1 MKKKI
6 ILFLAVLTLLAS
18 CGYQPIYNNSD
29 LKNIKFEFIEQK
41 GDQQINRLIVNNLK
55 RNQTKKNVKTYIIKI
70 DSQFNKIILAKDK
83 FGSPTDYKLL
93 VRSNFIIDNN
103 KQKLSL
109 EISEEFIYKN
119 LEENYDQSNY
129 ENSIKKNL
137 AEQISEKLRTKLLT
151 FYDT

>member
-6 ILFLAVLTLLAS
+6 ILFLTVFTLLAS

-29 LKNIKFEFIEQK
+29 LKNIKFEFVEQK

-55 RNQTKKNVKTYIIKI
+55 RNQPKKNVETYKIKI
-70 DSQFNKIILAKDK
+70 ESQFNKIILAKDK

-151 FYDT
+151 F

>member
-1 MKKKI
+1 MKKNIIFIFI
-6 ILFLAVLTLLAS
+6 ILIIFTS
-18 CGYQPIYNNSD
+18 CDYGPIYNNSK
-29 LKNIKFEFIEQK
+29 LKNIKYEFVEQK
-41 GDQQINRLIVNNLK
+41 GDQQVNRLIINNLK
-55 RNQTKKNVKTYIIKI
+55 RNQSKKSIETYKIKI
-70 DSQFNKIILAKDK
+70 NSKFNKIILAKNK

-93 VRSNFIIDNN
+93 MKSNFIIDNN

-137 AEQISEKLRTKLLT
+137 AEQISEKLSTKLLT
-151 FYDT
+151 Y

>member
-6 ILFLAVLTLLAS
+6 ILFLAVFTLLAS

-41 GDQQINRLIVNNLK
+41 GDQQINKLIVNNLK

-103 KQKLSL
+103 EQKLSL

-151 FYDT
+151 F

>member
-6 ILFLAVLTLLAS
+6 ILFLAVFTLLAS

-55 RNQTKKNVKTYIIKI
+55 RNQTKKIVETYKIKI

-151 FYDT
+151 F

>member
-6 ILFLAVLTLLAS
+6 ILFLTVFTLLAS

-29 LKNIKFEFIEQK
+29 LKNIKFEFIEQT

-103 KQKLSL
+103 KQKLSF

-151 FYDT
+151 F

>member
-55 RNQTKKNVKTYIIKI
+55 RNQAKKNVETYKIKI
-70 DSQFNKIILAKDK
+70 ESKFDKIILAKDK

-151 FYDT
+151 F

>member
-55 RNQTKKNVKTYIIKI
+55 RNQTKKNVETYKIKI
-70 DSQFNKIILAKDK
+70 ESQFNKIILAKDK

-103 KQKLSL
+103 KQELSL

-137 AEQISEKLRTKLLT
+137 AEQISEKLRTKLLM
-151 FYDT
+151 F

>member
-6 ILFLAVLTLLAS
+6 TLFLAVLTLLAS

-151 FYDT
+151 F